1 MNSSNGRES
10 NGRESKSN
18 GRESNGRE
26 SNGRESNVRVSNGR
40 VDIKTPNTSTLFE
53 MYDKIPAHQC
63 STFRNPTEGLW
74 DETQLSNIYFS
85 RENIQILQNGI
96 RAGVYHKSNG
106 QYTIGP
112 QDCDSLKII
121 MRSVFLQNSSNQIN
135 NIQQQIEELNKMV
148 LNFCIQQVY
157 SEAQGYMK
165 YIDDASTLVVPIAH
179 PVMADNSDRE
189 LVLKP
194 WF

>member
-1 MNSSNGRES
+1 
-10 NGRESKSN
+10 
-18 GRESNGRE
+18 
-26 SNGRESNVRVSNGR
+26 
-40 VDIKTPNTSTLFE
+40 
-53 MYDKIPAHQC
+53 
-63 STFRNPTEGLW
+63 
-74 DETQLSNIYFS
+74 
-85 RENIQILQNGI
+85 
-96 RAGVYHKSNG
+96 
-106 QYTIGP
+106 
-112 QDCDSLKII
+112 

-135 NIQQQIEELNKMV
+135 NIQEQIEELNKMV

>member
-1 MNSSNGRES
+1 MNTST
-10 NGRESKSN
+10 
-18 GRESNGRE
+18 
-26 SNGRESNVRVSNGR
+26 NVQQIPNGR
-40 VDIKTPNTSTLFE
+40 VDIKTPNTSKLFDL
-53 MYDKIPAHQC
+53 YDKIPAHQC
-63 STFRNPTEGLW
+63 STFRNPTDGLW
-74 DETQLSNIYFS
+74 DETSLSTSYFS
-85 RENIQILQNGI
+85 LENIKILQNGI

-106 QYTIGP
+106 QYLIGP

-121 MRSVFLQNSSNQIN
+121 MRSVFLQNSSNQPT
-135 NIQQQIEELNKMV
+135 NIPRQIEELNKMV

-179 PVMADNSDRE
+179 PVMTSNNDRE
-189 LVLKP
+189 LTLKP